1 MVISSFRF
9 IYIITFPL
17 LALAVFPRL
26 AYGEEKIH
34 RGLHWYEK
42 SEIPVVKKEQEKEE
56 FPAPV
61 VPEVSKLMAMHPKK
75 IRALFEEVHEYHV
88 MAPTLE
94 TARQM
99 QVIKAVMSR
108 KARAAAAVE
117 QLAIL
122 QNPGIS
128 GVAENAVNPSAR
140 SVQRKERDSSIDSRL
155 MHENS
160 NFALIMLTQ
169 KGCSACDLQRAT
181 LAAFAD
187 KYGWPVKEVD
197 IQEKPEAANRFNVQV
212 TPTTLIAGK
221 QSKDWQTVAIGAETL
236 TSMTNNVHQAL
247 RLLLGEISPNQ
258 WLTAPNQTNS
268 LYDPNVN

>member
-1 MVISSFRF
+1 MVSKKIPTLFLVMAMIS
-9 IYIITFPL
+9 
-17 LALAVFPRL
+17 AVS
-26 AYGEEKIH
+26 AAEEKTH

-42 SEIPVVKKEQEKEE
+42 PETPVEEKKEEKEE

-61 VPEVSKLMAMHPKK
+61 VPEISELMEMHPKQ
-75 IRALFEEVHEYHV
+75 IRKLFNEVHEYHV

-122 QNPGIS
+122 QNPGLS

-140 SVQRKERDSSIDSRL
+140 SVQRKERDSSIDNRL
-155 MHENS
+155 INENGD
-160 NFALIMLTQ
+160 FALVMLTQ
-169 KGCSACDLQRAT
+169 QGCSACELQRAT

-187 KYGWPVKEVD
+187 KYGWPIKEVD
-197 IQEKPEAANRFNVQV
+197 IGENPAAGNRFNVQV
-212 TPTTLIAGK
+212 TPTTLIAAK

-236 TSMTNNVHQAL
+236 SSMTNNVHQAV
-247 RLLLGEISPNQ
+247 RLLKGEISPNQ

-268 LYDPNVN
+268 LYDPKVN

>member
-1 MVISSFRF
+1 MVAGRAIHLIIIPLMAIAALPLFSFAEDK
-9 IYIITFPL
+9 P
-17 LALAVFPRL
+17 
-26 AYGEEKIH
+26 K
-34 RGLHWYEK
+34 RGMHWYETPK
-42 SEIPVVKKEQEKEE
+42 VQEKPEKKEPEKDE

-61 VPEVSKLMAMHPKK
+61 VPEISELMAMHPKQ
-75 IRALFEEVHEYHV
+75 IRKLFNDVHEYHV

-94 TARQM
+94 TARQI

-140 SVQRKERDSSIDSRL
+140 SVQRKERDSSIDNRL
-155 MHENS
+155 IRENS
-160 NFALIMLTQ
+160 NFALVMLTQ
-169 KGCSACDLQRAT
+169 RGCSACELQRAT

-187 KYGWPVKEVD
+187 KYGWPIKEVD
-197 IQEKPEAANRFNVQV
+197 IGDTPEAGNRFNVQV
-212 TPTTLIAGK
+212 TPTTLIASR
-221 QSKDWQTVAIGAETL
+221 QSQDWQTVAIGAETL
-236 TSMTNNVHQAL
+236 TSMTNNVHQAV

-268 LYDPNVN
+268 LYDPNVR

>member
-1 MVISSFRF
+1 MVRIFCLVPILFLTLAAMPHFSF
-9 IYIITFPL
+9 
-17 LALAVFPRL
+17 AEA
-26 AYGEEKIH
+26 EKDTR
-34 RGLHWYEK
+34 RGLHWYEVPAK
-42 SEIPVVKKEQEKEE
+42 QEEKKEPENEE
-56 FPAPV
+56 FPAPI
-61 VPEVSKLMAMHPKK
+61 VPDISDLMAMHPKK
-75 IRALFEEVHEYHV
+75 IRKLFNEVHEYHV

-140 SVQRKERDSSIDSRL
+140 SVQRKERDSSIEKRL
-155 MHENS
+155 INENN
-160 NFALIMLTQ
+160 NFALVMLTQ

-187 KYGWPVKEVD
+187 KYGWPIKEVD
-197 IQEKPEAANRFNVQV
+197 IGEKPEAANRFNVQV

-221 QSKDWQTVAIGAETL
+221 QSQDWQTVAIGAESL
-236 TSMTNNVHQAL
+236 TSMTNNVHQAV

-258 WLTAPNQTNS
+258 WLTAPNQANS
-268 LYDPNVN
+268 LYDPNVQ